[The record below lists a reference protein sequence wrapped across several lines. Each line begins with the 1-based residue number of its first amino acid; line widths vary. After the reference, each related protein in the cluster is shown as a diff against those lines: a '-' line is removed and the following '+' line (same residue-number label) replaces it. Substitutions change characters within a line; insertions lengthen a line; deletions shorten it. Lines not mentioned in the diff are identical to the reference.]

1 MPSVVINRNRCA
13 KDGLCVNVCGLGVLE
28 FGENGFPTT
37 RKPERC
43 IACGHC
49 MAVCSH
55 DALEL
60 DTVARSRLVPINPTL
75 APRPEQVEQLMR
87 SRRSVRRYRD
97 TPVPAAQV
105 QRIIATANMAPSGV
119 NQHPI
124 RWTVVSG
131 REALRTLS
139 QHVIDWMKLAIEHE
153 PQTAAFLNLASI
165 VGNWPK
171 HDPLRGAPHLVVAHG
186 AKANPMTAGS
196 GLIAMTYF
204 ELAAE
209 ANGVGTCWAGYLM
222 MAARNHRPLL
232 DALKIPG
239 HDQVVA
245 AMMFGYSKVR
255 FRYVPAR
262 PDSEVNWVT

>member
-1 MPSVVINRNRCA
+1 MPSVVVDQDRCA
-13 KDGLCVNVCGLGVLE
+13 KDGICVNVCGLGLLE
-28 FGENGFPTT
+28 LGEDGLPRS

-55 DALEL
+55 DALHLE
-60 DTVARSRLVPINPTL
+60 TVERGALVPIDPQLT
-75 APRPEQVEQLMR
+75 PRAEQVEQVLR
-87 SRRSVRRYRD
+87 ARRSIRVYRD
-97 TPVPAAQV
+97 APVSRTDI
-105 QRIIATANMAPSGV
+105 QRIIDTANMAPSGV

-124 RWTVVSG
+124 RWTVLSG
-131 REALRTLS
+131 REKLRALS
-139 QHVIDWMKLAIEHE
+139 QHVIDWMHLAIEKE

-165 VGNWPK
+165 VRNWPK

-196 GLIAMTYF
+196 GPIAMTYF
-204 ELAAE
+204 ELAAQ

-222 MAARNHRPLL
+222 MAARSYAPLL
-232 DALKIPG
+232 DALEIPE
-239 HDQVVA
+239 QNAVVG
-245 AMMFGYSKVR
+245 AMMFGYSKIR

-262 PDSEVNWVT
+262 PAPEVNWVG